1 MTKREINKEIKRLT
15 KTVRA
20 LAKANITASIE
31 HEKARQ
37 NYTLACKGTVS
48 TFTLD
53 KMEKEVTRLY
63 TKKTEVATQFA
74 RANAELINLTKMI
87 KK

>member
-1 MTKREINKEIKRLT
+1 MTKKEVKKEIKKLT

-37 NYTLACKGTVS
+37 NYTLACKGTIS
-48 TFTLD
+48 AFTLD

-63 TKKTEVATQFA
+63 AKKTEVATQFA
-74 RANAELINLTKMI
+74 RANTELINLTKML